1 MVIKRKPIM
10 YVKKEL
16 FKWLWDNE
24 YCHGRPTQSN
34 LSNHAFQSIF
44 GAWDYKA
51 TLWMTGTRWT
61 GEQKKRTNLL
71 VKSQKIC
78 WMQLWKENLVKVE
91 LANFYC
97 NCFSGLGKCNIMV
110 LTETS
115 LNSHWKSLLEQV
127 RKQTYL
133 WQWILLQDHCWWCR
147 VPHTGA
153 ISLWSKMGQPQIQ
166 GT

>member
-1 MVIKRKPIM
+1 MSIAMAVLPKVICLTMHFNQSLAHGITKQLYEWQALDEPENKKNVQTCWLKAKRSAECPAL
-10 YVKKEL
+10 YQV
-16 FKWLWDNE
+16 LWHWE
-24 YCHGRPTQSN
+24 WQS
-34 LSNHAFQSIF
+34 
-44 GAWDYKA
+44 D
-51 TLWMTGTRWT
+51 
-61 GEQKKRTNLL
+61 LL
-71 VKSQKIC
+71 
-78 WMQLWKENLVKVE
+78 QLWKENLVKVE